1 MRDSL
6 RRAFAMKPFA
16 KAAAQAVLPLTTPAL
31 ASSYA
36 ARVRAHT
43 AALVALMDATLEVS
57 QAVGVKTTA
66 AMEEHAT
73 SLGYL
78 KLLANAMAKAV
89 PSNPYW
95 GAREASARTP
105 DAKPGH
111 SLHHRI
117 LSRTGK

>member
-1 MRDSL
+1 MKDSL

-16 KAAAQAVLPLTTPAL
+16 KAAAQAALPRTNLEL

-43 AALVALMDATLEVS
+43 AALVALMDATLAVS

-78 KLLANAMAKAV
+78 KQLSNSGTKAMA
-89 PSNPYW
+89 SNPYW
-95 GAREASARTP
+95 GARKASARTP
-105 DAKPGH
+105 DAKPGQ
-111 SLHHRI
+111 SIHHRVV
-117 LSRTGK
+117 SRTK